1 MKNKLLNFKNWFQ
14 VKWDKTFIL
23 LKTDVSVL
31 LSSISYF
38 CLVIVI
44 VKCYYDINNFDYLNN
59 YLTES
64 VNNNSSMWI
73 FSTIDDPIYLEN
85 ILNHLLKLEYCIL
98 SLSIIM
104 LNIMLIRFLLRNYKE
119 LVKKILN
126 IITFNKLDLDRIAYK
141 ILNYNLRFYNII

>member
-23 LKTDVSVL
+23 LKTDKFVSVL

-64 VNNNSSMWI
+64 VNTNNNSSMLI
-73 FSTIDDPIYLEN
+73 FSTLDDTTYIEN

-119 LVKKILN
+119 LVKKN
-126 IITFNKLDLDRIAYK
+126 IK
-141 ILNYNLRFYNII
+141 YNDI

>member
-23 LKTDVSVL
+23 LKTDKFVSVL

-64 VNNNSSMWI
+64 VNTNNNSSMLI
-73 FSTIDDPIYLEN
+73 FSTIDDTTYIEN

-104 LNIMLIRFLLRNYKE
+104 F
-119 LVKKILN
+119 
-126 IITFNKLDLDRIAYK
+126 IIINREFNKY
-141 ILNYNLRFYNII
+141 NYTIRHK